1 MQTEENSQY
10 LTPLLPAVVQEIP
23 GVPKIKEGFNPA
35 TWMLEATN
43 EAVESHL
50 KVDFAE
56 IYQQSSLFRFVD
68 FYLCFIIC
76 CSFNLIG
83 FKLV

>member
-1 MQTEENSQY
+1 MANADSKKTY
-10 LTPLLPAVVQEIP
+10 IGLHPFLCVFVQEIP

-43 EAVESHL
+43 AAVESQL

-56 IYQQSSLFRFVD
+56 IYQQSSLYRFVT
-68 FYLCFIIC
+68 II
-76 CSFNLIG
+76 SAFHDLLH
-83 FKLV
+83 FQSTRL